1 VVVNFAGEWTAEF
14 AKGGASMQDYKR
26 FANAQIDVYRGA
38 TFGWAYWAYKC
49 AANHWSLK
57 WMIENNY
64 IKL

>member
-1 VVVNFAGEWTAEF
+1 MEDYQNFA
-14 AKGGASMQDYKR
+14 K
-26 FANAQIDVYRGA
+26 AQIEVYGRA
-38 TFGWAYWAYKC
+38 QFGWAYWAYKC